1 MLSSVPTAS
10 LSPRPKSQ
18 FPWSGTLIRLAT
30 GFCVSFASSS
40 AVCAAAGKASA
51 SSIDNTLREI
61 LVAHA
66 FIQVLFQR
74 MSRRHQHSHPHVPIN
89 RPKWTA
95 HMASVP
101 ATHGCCDLK
110 IQRSVATPGVYG
122 RGASTWLYV
131 RGLVVDLMTR
141 LHASAREE

>member
-51 SSIDNTLREI
+51 SSIDDTLREI

-89 RPKWTA
+89 RRA
-95 HMASVP
+95 HGLGPDHARMLRSEDP
-101 ATHGCCDLK
+101 ALRRNTCL
-110 IQRSVATPGVYG
+110 
-122 RGASTWLYV
+122 
-131 RGLVVDLMTR
+131 
-141 LHASAREE
+141 